1 MYLKSWIRWVVSTG
15 DPRLCFLF
23 SCVLR
28 SSWPWRWPL
37 RPCASASPSC
47 RCARL
52 SLTLTGSRSRT
63 ALIPAADSSTAW
75 PSRCTLIRI
84 TQTQVRSY
92 SSGYDW
98 EHLQTVWDQDEFVS
112 ICLCSSGWVPP
123 ERESDINITITHSPS
138 VNVWRRNISIK
149 SIIHNNSSSSDKVL
163 WGESGEKSAQIKQ
176 RLQDKHVAKTKTD
189 ALFHWRKSYY
199 GLVFELKTS

>member
-1 MYLKSWIRWVVSTG
+1 M
-15 DPRLCFLF
+15 
-23 SCVLR
+23 
-28 SSWPWRWPL
+28 SSEESAWPWRWPL
-37 RPCASASPSC
+37 RPCPSASPSC

-84 TQTQVRSY
+84 TQTQVWSH

-123 ERESDINITITHSPS
+123 ERESDINITIIHSPS
-138 VNVWRRNISIK
+138 VNIWRRNISIK
-149 SIIHNNSSSSDKVL
+149 SIILNNSSSVIKCSGVNQERNLHRSSSVYKTNMCLDFDVRDKSRCTLSLEEELL
-163 WGESGEKSAQIKQ
+163 WI
-176 RLQDKHVAKTKTD
+176 RIWV
-189 ALFHWRKSYY
+189 
-199 GLVFELKTS
+199 